1 MMMGLLIKIVK
12 TRKKMIS
19 PVASA
24 ILYFCVIIVEEC
36 VKIVDLIKLKFCKA
50 CLCDFFLSRD
60 AKARVER
67 LAAARRYAW
76 ACGGVSRA

>member
-36 VKIVDLIKLKFCKA
+36 VKIVDLIKLKFC
-50 CLCDFFLSRD
+50 
-60 AKARVER
+60 
-67 LAAARRYAW
+67 
-76 ACGGVSRA
+76 